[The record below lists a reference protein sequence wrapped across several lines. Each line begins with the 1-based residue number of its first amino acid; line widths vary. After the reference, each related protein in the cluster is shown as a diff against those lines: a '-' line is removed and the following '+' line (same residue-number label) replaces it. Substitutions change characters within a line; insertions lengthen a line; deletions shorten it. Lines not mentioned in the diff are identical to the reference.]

1 MALAQ
6 NFECETVIFGKGIGE
21 SIAVRLSENEWM
33 IIDSCLNDEKK
44 PAALQY
50 LKERNVDCQNE
61 VKIIIISHFH
71 DDHIKGL
78 YETIQTCSSA
88 KIVISSALNTD
99 EFKKYINAL
108 SANGEDMAKTKE
120 INNIML
126 HLPLALEGKK
136 LIYAKRD
143 CILYR
148 SSTGI
153 EVHAL
158 SPCDNDIARSDLDF
172 INSLKIASNSN
183 EVASS
188 ARLVNPNHYCVVTR
202 VLSPSSLDNEILL
215 GADLEVSTHTG
226 WDSVCDAIN
235 SPKPN
240 RVGLF
245 KLPHH
250 GSSTGFHERTW
261 NELLKDKPISVLTTF
276 DKSSLPRGD
285 MIEKYKEKSSHVYC
299 TCLPKSLDTSKK
311 HAEND
316 LSKSSTG
323 KLTAAL
329 KILAKMDTT
338 VKLSS
343 NNSRFGYISI
353 TKCLTGSP
361 KVETFLSATLL

>member
-21 SIAVRLSENEWM
+21 SIAVRLSEKEWM

-44 PAALQY
+44 PAALEY
-50 LKERNVDCQNE
+50 LKTRGVDCQNE

-78 YETIQTCSSA
+78 CETITTCKNA
-88 KIVISSALNTD
+88 KIVISSALNTE
-99 EFKKYINAL
+99 EFKKYIDAL
-108 SANGEDMAKTKE
+108 SANGAEMAKTKE

-126 HLPLALEGKK
+126 LLPLVLAGKR

-158 SPCDNDIARSDLDF
+158 SPCDNDIVRSNLDF
-172 INSLKIASNSN
+172 INSLKYATNSHD
-183 EVASS
+183 VASS

-202 VLSPSSLDNEILL
+202 VLSPSSNDNEILL
-215 GADLEVSTHTG
+215 GADLEVSAQTG

-235 SPKPN
+235 SPKPKLA
-240 RVGLF
+240 GLF

-261 NELLKDKPISVLTTF
+261 SELLKEKPISVLTTF
-276 DKSSLPRGD
+276 DKSSLPRND

-299 TCLPKSLDTSKK
+299 TCLPKSLD
-311 HAEND
+311 E
-316 LSKSSTG
+316 SKSESG
-323 KLTAAL
+323 KLTDAL
-329 KILAKMDTT
+329 KILAKMETS
-338 VKLSS
+338 VKFSS
-343 NNSRFGYISI
+343 SVSRFGYISI
-353 TKCLTGSP
+353 TKCLTATP
-361 KVETFLSATLL
+361 KVETFLSATAL